1 MLLAYTEPSN
11 QYFTQGE
18 IYEIVQRWND
28 EITVIDNN
36 GCLKKSNIKYF
47 TSVEKVLR
55 RGDSSSF
62 NWR

>member
-1 MLLAYTEPSN
+1 MLLVYTEPSN
-11 QYFTQGE
+11 QHFTQGE

-28 EITVIDNN
+28 EITVTDNN

-55 RGDSSSF
+55 RG
-62 NWR
+62 